1 LSTAG
6 LVDRHPA
13 LVSRSPLVKLEPVY
27 LVQPDPAPAPAPRVV
42 SRRSLVIGAL
52 SAALGGA
59 TLGALAR
66 RVVRPAAAARHQDPR
81 VQWAL
86 DLQRGGLT
94 ELVER
99 HLDFLAIV
107 SAFPTNATEFEP
119 GLYRLIEV
127 VEAGG
132 SRGVAAGALAS
143 SIRSAL
149 DTMDPRAEP
158 VVELRRRLDRR

>member
-1 LSTAG
+1 M
-6 LVDRHPA
+6 
-13 LVSRSPLVKLEPVY
+13 KLEPVY
-27 LVQPDPAPAPAPRVV
+27 LVQPDPAPAPRAV

-52 SAALGGA
+52 SAALCGA
-59 TLGALAR
+59 AFGSLAR
-66 RVVRPAAAARHQDPR
+66 RVLRPAAAARHQDPR

-86 DLQRGGLT
+86 ELQRGGLT

-107 SAFPTNATEFEP
+107 SAFPAHAIEFEP
-119 GLYRLIEV
+119 GMDRLIEV

-132 SRGVAAGALAS
+132 PNGVAAGALAS

-149 DTMDPRAEP
+149 DTLDPRAESFA
-158 VVELRRRLDRR
+158 ELRRRLDRR